1 MNARSTDLECTALVS
16 DGHGTPPVTTGRDP
30 ATPITSGERPSYV
43 PAVIR
48 VRRSA
53 GNEQNGAGAAT
64 AAASDRHEFP
74 TQPMRSTAAGMPINA
89 RASRST
95 VMRRPVPIRSPYPR
109 GGRRTPGGLVTYR
122 AMRRRTRRLAV
133 PMVVAFALVMSAPAP
148 AAQSDQDLI
157 NLACGLPHRYL
168 VRTWNGFSP
177 DRGPELTAI
186 PAEPNFMGAGLPHVG
201 PWDYIQH
208 VPMFWY
214 GPGHIKAQGEVGGN
228 VTLADVAP
236 TQSKLLNFD
245 GFTAPD
251 GTALS
256 SAIQPGQKPPKLVIV
271 LVWDSAGINVLQQH
285 AAQWPYLRSLIPK
298 GTWYKDA
305 YVGSSPT
312 STAQDHATIGTGS
325 FPIHHGIVA
334 HHFQL
339 GDQDTTPWQI
349 GPNFFVDPTFADI
362 YDQAEANRP
371 IVGMVATADIHLG
384 MIGHGSFWN
393 GGDRDIAMTR
403 SPAQTGGTS
412 TAEGD
417 VWNLPKVDAP
427 YYALPSF
434 LENEEEIPQNVYDS
448 VDRAD
453 GRKDGLWRTND
464 MKQLQ
469 QGFDTPARTVFEEN
483 IVEDTIKNEHFG
495 ADETPDLLY
504 LNFKEIDYVGH
515 VWSMDS
521 PEMTDAVKYQDEA
534 LKRFIPSLNR
544 QVGKDNWAMVITAD
558 HAAMPNPIDSGG
570 FEISTGAV
578 SQAIETKFDTNGDST
593 PIVDNVQPGS
603 IFLDEDEVAA
613 NNTTIA
619 DIARFTQTLT
629 QAETSGGGVTPNP
642 GQENDPVFQAVLPS
656 SILPNLPCLPEA
668 KSTKNIV

>member
-1 MNARSTDLECTALVS
+1 MS
-16 DGHGTPPVTTGRDP
+16 
-30 ATPITSGERPSYV
+30 
-43 PAVIR
+43 
-48 VRRSA
+48 
-53 GNEQNGAGAAT
+53 
-64 AAASDRHEFP
+64 
-74 TQPMRSTAAGMPINA
+74 
-89 RASRST
+89 
-95 VMRRPVPIRSPYPR
+95 
-109 GGRRTPGGLVTYR
+109 
-122 AMRRRTRRLAV
+122 RRTRRIVAPLL
-133 PMVVAFALVMSAPAP
+133 VAFAILVPLVISAPAP
-148 AAQSDQDLI
+148 AAQPDQDLVK
-157 NLACGLPHRYL
+157 LACSLPHRYL

-228 VTLADVAP
+228 VTLADIAP
-236 TQSKLLNFD
+236 TQAKLLDFN

-256 SAIQPGQKPPKLVIV
+256 NAIQPGQQPPKLVVV
-271 LVWDSAGINVLQQH
+271 LVWDSAGINVLQKH
-285 AAQWPYLRSLIPK
+285 EAQWPYLRSLIPD

-312 STAQDHATIGTGS
+312 STAQDHATIGTGA

-339 GDQDTTPWQI
+339 GGQDTTPYQI

-362 YDQAEANRP
+362 YDQAEGNQP

-384 MIGHGSFWN
+384 MMGHGSFWN

-403 SPAQTGGTS
+403 TPAVQTTS

-417 VWNLPKVDAP
+417 EWNLPKVDSA
-427 YYALPSF
+427 YYSVPSF
-434 LENEEEIPQNVYDS
+434 LQNEEDIPQSIKDS

-453 GRKDGLWRTND
+453 GRQDGMWLSND
-464 MKQLQ
+464 IKQLGE
-469 QGFDTPARTVFEEN
+469 GFDTPARTVFEEQ
-483 IVEDTIKNEHFG
+483 IVEQTIKNEHFG
-495 ADETPDLLY
+495 QDETPDLLY

-534 LKRFIPSLNR
+534 LKRFVPYLNQ
-544 QVGKDNWAMVITAD
+544 QVGKNNWAMVITAD
-558 HAAMPNPIDSGG
+558 HAAMPNPLDSGG

-578 SQAIETKFDTNGDST
+578 SQAIEAKFDTNGDST
-593 PIVDNVQPGS
+593 TIVDNVQPGS
-603 IFLDEDEVAA
+603 IFLNEDEVAA

-619 DIARFTQTLT
+619 DIARYTQTLT
-629 QAETSGGGVTPNP
+629 QAETSGGGVSPNP
-642 GQENDPVFQAVLPS
+642 GQENDPVFQAVIPS
-656 SILPNLPCLPEA
+656 SLLPNLPCLPEA
-668 KSTKNIV
+668 KITKNIV

>member
-157 NLACGLPHRYL
+157 NLACGLPQRYL

-177 DRGPELTAI
+177 GRGRELTAI

-214 GPGHIKAQGEVGGN
+214 GPGHSKAQGEVGGD
-228 VTLADVAP
+228 VPRADIAP
-236 TQSKLLNFD
+236 TQAKLLNFD
-245 GFTAPD
+245 GFPAPD
-251 GTALS
+251 GTAIS
-256 SAIQPGQKPPKLVIV
+256 DVIQPGQKPPKLVVV
-271 LVWDSAGINVLQQH
+271 LVWDSAGINVLQTH
-285 AAQWPYLRSLIPK
+285 EPQWPYLRSLIPK

-334 HHFQL
+334 HHFQ
-339 GDQDTTPWQI
+339 
-349 GPNFFVDPTFADI
+349 
-362 YDQAEANRP
+362 
-371 IVGMVATADIHLG
+371 
-384 MIGHGSFWN
+384 
-393 GGDRDIAMTR
+393 
-403 SPAQTGGTS
+403 
-412 TAEGD
+412 
-417 VWNLPKVDAP
+417 
-427 YYALPSF
+427 
-434 LENEEEIPQNVYDS
+434 
-448 VDRAD
+448 
-453 GRKDGLWRTND
+453 
-464 MKQLQ
+464 
-469 QGFDTPARTVFEEN
+469 
-483 IVEDTIKNEHFG
+483 
-495 ADETPDLLY
+495 
-504 LNFKEIDYVGH
+504 
-515 VWSMDS
+515 
-521 PEMTDAVKYQDEA
+521 
-534 LKRFIPSLNR
+534 
-544 QVGKDNWAMVITAD
+544 
-558 HAAMPNPIDSGG
+558 
-570 FEISTGAV
+570 
-578 SQAIETKFDTNGDST
+578 
-593 PIVDNVQPGS
+593 
-603 IFLDEDEVAA
+603 
-613 NNTTIA
+613 
-619 DIARFTQTLT
+619 
-629 QAETSGGGVTPNP
+629 
-642 GQENDPVFQAVLPS
+642 
-656 SILPNLPCLPEA
+656 
-668 KSTKNIV
+668 